1 MRNRGHAM
9 TMPGASLSGLAAD
22 LKTGIAFC
30 TRLPL
35 VHAAPT
41 EGRDLARASWA
52 LPIAGALIG
61 ALAALVY
68 WIAHLAGLPSLPS
81 AALALAA
88 TLATTG
94 CLHEDGLADTSDGFG
109 GGRSRERK
117 LEIMRDSRI
126 GTFGSCALMM
136 SLILRWSALASLA
149 DPLPVAMA
157 LIAAH
162 ASARATLPAFMRLV
176 PLARPDGL
184 SAAAGR
190 PPLESTAVA
199 AGLGVIALGVGLG
212 PFPAIVALLLLS
224 SAGVLMAWLSV
235 RQVGGQTGDVLGALE
250 QVGEIVVM
258 LTAAA
263 LIRIGG

>member
-9 TMPGASLSGLAAD
+9 TMPGAWLGGLAAD
-22 LKTGIAFC
+22 LKISILFC

-35 VHAAPT
+35 VHSEPI

-52 LPIAGALIG
+52 LPVAGALIG

-68 WIAHLAGLPSLPS
+68 WIAHLAGLPSLPA

-88 TLATTG
+88 TLAATG
-94 CLHEDGLADTSDGFG
+94 CLHEDGLADTTDGFG
-109 GGRSRERK
+109 GGKSRERK

-126 GTFGSCALMM
+126 GTFGTCALML
-136 SLILRWSALASLA
+136 SLMLRWSALASLA
-149 DPLPVAMA
+149 DPLPVTMA

-176 PLARPDGL
+176 PQARGDGL
-184 SAAAGR
+184 SAAAGQ
-190 PPLESTAVA
+190 PPLESA
-199 AGLGVIALGVGLG
+199 AAAAALGLIALGFGLG
-212 PFPAIVALLLLS
+212 PLPAIVALLLLS
-224 SAGVLMAWLSV
+224 SGAGVMAWLSV
-235 RQVGGQTGDVLGALE
+235 RQIGGQTGDVLGALE
-250 QVGEIVVM
+250 QVGEALVM